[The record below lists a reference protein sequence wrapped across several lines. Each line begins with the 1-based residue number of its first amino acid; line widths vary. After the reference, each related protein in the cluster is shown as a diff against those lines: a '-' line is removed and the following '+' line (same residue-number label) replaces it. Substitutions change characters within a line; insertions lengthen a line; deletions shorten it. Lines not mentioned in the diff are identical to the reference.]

1 MIAFLPV
8 ESDWFLPFFTESDCL
23 MLSNPEFFLNMFSI
37 VYLYSNSEIYND
49 ENQIDSPFKGHVI

>member
-8 ESDWFLPFFTESDCL
+8 ESDWFLPFLTESDCL
-23 MLSNPEFFLNMFSI
+23 MLSNPEFFLNRFSI

-49 ENQIDSPFKGHVI
+49 ENQIDNPFKRHVI